1 MDATASWAWLT
12 DIFEL
17 VDSGRRQERSIF
29 FVSSLFQL
37 GLAATANGLM
47 RLFRALIGVSTA

>member
-1 MDATASWAWLT
+1 MGV
-12 DIFEL
+12 FEL
-17 VDSGRRQERSIF
+17 VSRGRRQERSIF

-47 RLFRALIGVSTA
+47 GLFRALISVSTV